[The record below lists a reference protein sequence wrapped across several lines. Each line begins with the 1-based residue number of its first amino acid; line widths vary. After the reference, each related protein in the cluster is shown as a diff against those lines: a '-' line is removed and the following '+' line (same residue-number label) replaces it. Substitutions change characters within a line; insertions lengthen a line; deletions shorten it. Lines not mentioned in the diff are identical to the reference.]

1 MNSARNEMIVKLAGE
16 EILLRPTFENIAAM
30 EANVGGVSYLG
41 WKYSRGI
48 RTNASGEVDT
58 TSLVSDMA
66 IKSLPSMSEVAQII
80 YYNQAA
86 SKPDDPTQRKYSLEE
101 IWDKML
107 KNGAGGITRTIT
119 IYLARLTAGDRLSVV
134 DDLTDA
140 EKKSSVTD
148 PNQAVTTT

>member
-1 MNSARNEMIVKLAGE
+1 MNNARNEMVIKLAGE
-16 EILLRPTFENIAAM
+16 DILLRPTFENIAAM
-30 EANVGGVSYLG
+30 EANVGGVNYLG

-48 RTNASGEVDT
+48 RTKENGEADLA
-58 TSLVSDMA
+58 SLVSETA
-66 IKSLPSMSEVAQII
+66 IKSLPSMSETAQII

-86 SKPDDPTQRKYSLEE
+86 TKPEDPTLRKYSLEE
-101 IWDKML
+101 IWEKLL
-107 KNGAGGITRTIT
+107 KNGVGGVTRQVT

-148 PNQAVTTT
+148 PNQSVKT

>member
-1 MNSARNEMIVKLAGE
+1 MIIKLAGE
-16 EILLRPTFENIAAM
+16 DILLRPTFENIAAM

-48 RTNASGEVDT
+48 RTNVKGEVDHL
-58 TSLVSDMA
+58 SMVSESA

-86 SKPDDPTQRKYSLEE
+86 SKPDDPTQRKFSLEE
-101 IWDKML
+101 IWEKLL

-119 IYLARLTAGDRLSVV
+119 IYLARLTAGDRLSIV
-134 DDLTDA
+134 DDLTEE
-140 EKKSSVTD
+140 EKKSSVTT
-148 PNQAVTTT
+148 PVSQALPTT